1 MASRRRQRCGCDG
14 HILPTSLT
22 VSRAAAP
29 GPMLTTLL
37 MVCVVAAVVILPS
50 VGLLYALDQKSL
62 AGEDL
67 T

>member
-1 MASRRRQRCGCDG
+1 MALHPSDEPHR
-14 HILPTSLT
+14 LPSC
-22 VSRAAAP
+22 RP

-37 MVCVVAAVVILPS
+37 MVCVIAAVVILPS
-50 VGLLYALDQKSL
+50 VGLLYALDQSLLHALDQKSL